1 MTLLTQLL
9 VNGLITGV
17 IYSLLA
23 VSFGTVYRSTR
34 VFHIALGAIYTASA
48 YGIYVGK
55 NAGLAIGVFAGL
67 GVAIALSLL
76 IEWCIYRPFLKKGS
90 SPGVVLIASLGAY
103 ILIENLIALLFGNEV
118 KIIHT
123 GIEPSIS
130 IGALILTRI
139 QIIQFFIGILFL
151 IGSLV
156 AFKKSRFFKA
166 AWAMGDEPLLLEVLG
181 LPVFKLR
188 ELIFCFSAIL
198 CATTSMLVAL
208 DVGVDP
214 HVGLSAIL
222 LGAVAV
228 LVGGMDNI
236 LGWIFAAFLLAELQS
251 LAIWWFSA
259 RWNDA
264 ISFAL
269 LIFVLLFRP
278 TGLFTKEVR
287 IEER

>member
-1 MTLLTQLL
+1 MTLFAQLL
-9 VNGLITGV
+9 VNGLITGA

-23 VSFGTVYRSTR
+23 VSFGIVYRSTR
-34 VFHIALGAIYTASA
+34 VFHIALGAVYTASA
-48 YGIYVGK
+48 YGMYVGK
-55 NAGLAIGVFAGL
+55 NAGLAIGVFTGL
-67 GVAIALSLL
+67 GVAITLSLS
-76 IEWCIYRPFLKKGS
+76 IEWCIYRPFLKRRS
-90 SPGVVLIASLGAY
+90 SPGALLIASLGAY

-130 IGALILTRI
+130 IGSLILTRI

-151 IGSLV
+151 IGSIA
-156 AFKKSRFFKA
+156 AFKKSKFLKA
-166 AWAMGDEPLLLEVLG
+166 AWAMGDELPLLEVLG
-181 LPVFKLR
+181 LPVFRLR
-188 ELIFCFSAIL
+188 EMIFCFSAIL
-198 CATTSMLVAL
+198 CATASMLVAY

-214 HVGLSAIL
+214 HVGLSAVL

-228 LVGGMDNI
+228 LVGGMDSL

-251 LAIWWFSA
+251 LAIWKFSA
-259 RWNDA
+259 HWNDA

-269 LIFVLLFRP
+269 LILVLLFKP
-278 TGLFTKEVR
+278 VGLFAKEAR

>member
-76 IEWCIYRPFLKKGS
+76 IEWCIYRPFLKRGS
-90 SPGVVLIASLGAY
+90 SLGVVLIASLGAY

-130 IGALILTRI
+130 IGALIFTRI

-156 AFKKSRFFKA
+156 AFKKNRFFKA

-198 CATTSMLVAL
+198 CATASMLVAF

>member
-1 MTLLTQLL
+1 MTLLIQLL

-55 NAGLAIGVFAGL
+55 NAELAIGVFTGL
-67 GVAIALSLL
+67 GVAIVLSLL

-90 SPGVVLIASLGAY
+90 SPGVVLIASLSAY

-130 IGALILTRI
+130 IGAFILTRI

-156 AFKKSRFFKA
+156 AFKKSRLLKA

-181 LPVFKLR
+181 LPVFRLR
-188 ELIFCFSAIL
+188 ETIFCFSAIL
-198 CATTSMLVAL
+198 CATASMLVAF
-208 DVGVDP
+208 DVGIDP

-251 LAIWWFSA
+251 LAIWQFSA

-278 TGLFTKEVR
+278 TGLFTKEAR

>member
-1 MTLLTQLL
+1 MTLLIQLL

-17 IYSLLA
+17 MYSLLA

-55 NAGLAIGVFAGL
+55 NAGLAIGVFTGL
-67 GVAIALSLL
+67 GVAIVLSLL

-123 GIEPSIS
+123 SIEPSIS
-130 IGALILTRI
+130 VGAFILTRI

-151 IGSLV
+151 IGSVV
-156 AFKKSRFFKA
+156 AFKKSRFLKA

-181 LPVFKLR
+181 LPVFRLR
-188 ELIFCFSAIL
+188 ETIFCFSAIL
-198 CATTSMLVAL
+198 CATASMLVAF
-208 DVGVDP
+208 DVGIDP

-251 LAIWWFSA
+251 LAIWQFSA

-278 TGLFTKEVR
+278 TGLFTKEAR